1 MATDMKGQYANI
13 INLAIGLVVIFGMM
27 AAISPKGPDG
37 FPILL
42 GKSNLVVMLGF
53 CTFNIL
59 LGTGMTFA
67 ILTGGIDLSVGRCLA
82 VANVLFAL
90 VLNATSRLCPAISLC
105 LAIVAALLSGAVVG
119 LVNGVIT
126 VKGRIPSFIAT
137 LGTYMVCWGLA
148 YVLSS
153 GETITTKA
161 EIMRRPFVR
170 AWIPLAPVIV
180 PVVAV
185 VLAHFLL
192 TNFKSGRFFYAV
204 GGNVEAARLSGIAV
218 DRVRIL
224 AFVICGFCAGIGGVL
239 YWTKLGTGSSL
250 AGEAFEL
257 YAIAAV
263 IIGGTSLSGG
273 EGTVIGTFLGALI
286 MGVLREGLVIREVS
300 EHWQKVVFGAVIIGA
315 VLFDSLRR
323 RRRD

>member
-1 MATDMKGQYANI
+1 MKGQYANI
-13 INLAIGLVVIFGMM
+13 VNLTIGLVVIFGIM

-37 FPILL
+37 VPILL
-42 GKSNLVVMLGF
+42 GKSNLLVMLGF

-82 VANVLFAL
+82 LSNVTFAI
-90 VLNATSRLCPAISLC
+90 VLNATSSLS
-105 LAIVAALLSGAVVG
+105 LAILAALLAGAAVG

-137 LGTYMVCWGLA
+137 LGMYMVCWGLA
-148 YVLSS
+148 YVVSG

-161 EIMRRPFVR
+161 EVMGRSLVK
-170 AWIPLAPVIV
+170 AVVPLAPVII
-180 PVVAV
+180 PIIAVAV
-185 VLAHFLL
+185 GHALL
-192 TNFKSGRFFYAV
+192 SSFKFGRFVYAV

-224 AFVICGFCAGIGGVL
+224 AFVICGFCAGIGGII

-263 IIGGTSLSGG
+263 IIGGTSFSGG
-273 EGTVIGTFLGALI
+273 EGTVIGTFIGALI
-286 MGVLREGLVIREVS
+286 MGVLKEGLVIRQVS

-315 VLFDSLRR
+315 VLFDSVRR
-323 RRRD
+323 RRRE